1 MMMGRMEGG
10 MTLGKREASKLGWKS
25 GIKSRYEHTATSAT
39 EKLFFT
45 RYSLPFRI
53 PAYSLFEALS
63 YCFMRP

>member
-1 MMMGRMEGG
+1 

-25 GIKSRYEHTATSAT
+25 GIKRRYEHTATSAT

-53 PAYSLFEALS
+53 PAHSLYEALS
-63 YCFMRP
+63 YCSMRP